1 MKRIEFD
8 FNVSDRYEYFVT
20 RDGHVYKVDTR
31 NGKTEECY
39 YHISHGYRRIRV
51 TDIDT
56 GKRRYLRVGRL
67 VGKCFVEGYQEGLV
81 IDHIEAGMGM
91 KIFNYLKLDK
101 TDYRV
106 ALIMNAESKVLG
118 KKDIL
123 KIEKDD
129 FKDIDYTVLGL
140 LSPSITIDEIK
151 DSVIVRKVKPKL
163 PIVVKNILICK
174 NPRCITSTEK
184 YVSHS
189 FKLMNKE
196 KGTYRCEYC
205 DEITRLSDM

>member
-1 MKRIEFD
+1 MLEITSIK
-8 FNVSDRYEYFVT
+8 N
-20 RDGHVYKVDTR
+20 
-31 NGKTEECY
+31 
-39 YHISHGYRRIRV
+39 
-51 TDIDT
+51 
-56 GKRRYLRVGRL
+56 
-67 VGKCFVEGYQEGLV
+67 GLV

-189 FKLMNKE
+189 FKLMDKG

-205 DEITRLSDM
+205 DEITRLSDI